1 MKEYEGVERLHIN
14 RHESKVEFINTSNS
28 KVGEMRLYRTRFN
41 LGDISNVDITAKDT
55 KDSMHLDIRF
65 DTPMKCVVTRDAEGY
80 TVIKCEK
87 EKEEKEEPNEEFE
100 YEKPPSLSRL
110 MRDAERWG

>member
-1 MKEYEGVERLHIN
+1 MKEYEGVERLRIN
-14 RHESKVEFINTSNS
+14 RHESKVEFINTSSS

-65 DTPMKCVVTRDAEGY
+65 DTPMKCVVERDSDGY
-80 TVIKCEK
+80 TIIKCEK
-87 EKEEKEEPNEEFE
+87 EKEEKPEPEFE
-100 YEKPPSLSRL
+100 YERPPSLSRL